1 MTRGTKCTITRYRWD
16 VRCSLLG
23 STRTIS
29 VCALLQGHKMYALAL
44 GRAALGSA
52 IVAATALRL
61 VIRIIAF
68 SDSA

>member
-1 MTRGTKCTITRYRWD
+1 
-16 VRCSLLG
+16 
-23 STRTIS
+23 
-29 VCALLQGHKMYALAL
+29 MYALAL